1 MDQHIVNHIDIAA
14 QDEDA
19 DAEETLSPSTEEGP
33 ISRLSLFQNFN
44 TSLSN
49 FGLAILCYRGVG
61 ENDGKNFNSW
71 TERVASRTLE
81 GLEGHDA
88 STQVEGNEQTRHR
101 RLEVQARAV
110 SQAAIGD
117 PDCCGVEEERQK
129 MAFIA
134 SCIVRTRVLCQSI
147 YPFEW

>member
-33 ISRLSLFQNFN
+33 ILRLSLFKTST

-49 FGLAILCYRGVG
+49 SGLLQFYVYRGRWKGVG
-61 ENDGKNFNSW
+61 ENDGKIFNPW

-88 STQVEGNEQTRHR
+88 STQVERNEQTRHR

-110 SQAAIGD
+110 SQAAIGGPRLLRRRGGTTKD
-117 PDCCGVEEERQK
+117 GIYRLVCCLH
-129 MAFIA
+129 A
-134 SCIVRTRVLCQSI
+134 RVV
-147 YPFEW
+147 